1 MQHYLS
7 VLAIVLKTPFQHLPL
22 VWGIVPLYFALVFS
36 ELTSARKSFNTAIQ
50 TGFSFLWAGAYWIYL
65 HRMPLKTGAPVE
77 DLRFINLLVTGLV
90 LVFGAVA
97 LYSGVRRRF
106 PRYGSFLGH
115 TRFSNY
121 FMIAIYPMQAHAL
134 RWTWERLAAIVLF
147 AVPIWLILHFGLMP
161 LRRK

>member
-1 MQHYLS
+1 MRARRARLATWAVAIALS
-7 VLAIVLKTPFQHLPL
+7 VGVAGIVAILLLITYRSPWLWLVPL
-22 VWGIVPLYFALVFS
+22 VVVGVAEQLTTKVVALLAPHFGIVVGPEAS
-36 ELTSARKSFNTAIQ
+36 GITS
-50 TGFSFLWAGAYWIYL
+50 
-65 HRMPLKTGAPVE
+65 
-77 DLRFINLLVTGLV
+77 V
-90 LVFGAVA
+90 LVFGAAA